1 MGLSKKNLDLFDPT
15 LSPGFIIWALAWPT
29 IVEQV
34 LQVTVTFAD
43 SAMVGALG
51 EQATAAISVTSSTI
65 WLVNGWMNALA
76 LGFGVLMARHLGA
89 GKNDRAM
96 MVVRQALLSALAFG
110 LFLTLLFMQVS
121 FVLPIWIGAEV
132 AVRPLSQQYL
142 SLIAIGYIPNLLM
155 ITLSTLLR
163 LSGDTKRPLYLN
175 AFNNVAN
182 ILFNLFFIFPSV
194 RLGSLVL
201 PGLGLGVKGAAL
213 ATTLA
218 CTLTAILLVFV
229 LFKGDH
235 KIRISFR
242 QGWGFD
248 ATIQKQALRLSIPIA
263 LERSTLSFGQ
273 IALTK
278 MVGTLGTT
286 ALAAHFLAI
295 SAESITYL
303 PASGFSTAATTL
315 VAQSLGREDKILAK
329 RYANLCVLWGTLMMS
344 FMGLV
349 LYVFA
354 PILMT
359 LFTRV
364 GPVVVLGAK
373 VLRIEAF
380 AQPAFGLSILVF
392 GVMRGGGD
400 TKAPFLIS
408 LAGMWL
414 LRLPLAF
421 LLLHL
426 TDLGLAAIWIAM
438 MCDLML
444 RGLICFYSFR
454 KGTWLNSW
462 KQLH

>member
-1 MGLSKKNLDLFDPT
+1 MSLSKKNLDLFDPT
-15 LSPGFIIWALAWPT
+15 LSPGAIIWALAWPT
-29 IVEQV
+29 IVEQI

-51 EQATAAISVTSSTI
+51 DGATAAISVTSSTI

-89 GKNDRAM
+89 GKGDRAKL
-96 MVVRQALLSALAFG
+96 VVRQALLTTLGFG
-110 LFLTLLFMQVS
+110 LFLSMLFIQVAR
-121 FVLPIWIGAEV
+121 FLPTWIGAEET
-132 AVRPLSQQYL
+132 VRPLSQQYL
-142 SLIAIGYIPNLLM
+142 TIIAIGYIPNLLM
-155 ITLSTLLR
+155 ITISTLLR
-163 LSGDTKRPLYLN
+163 LSGDTRRPLYLN
-175 AFNNVAN
+175 AFNNAAN
-182 ILFNLFFIFPSV
+182 ILFNLFFIFPSIT
-194 RLGSLVL
+194 LGSLVF
-201 PGLGLGVKGAAL
+201 PGLGLGVRGAAM

-235 KIRISFR
+235 KIRITFGKRWSF
-242 QGWGFD
+242 D
-248 ATIQKQALRLSIPIA
+248 TTIQKQALRLGLPIA

-273 IALTK
+273 IGLTK

-303 PASGFSTAATTL
+303 PASGLSTAATTL
-315 VAQSLGREDKILAK
+315 VAQSLGREDKALAK

-349 LYVFA
+349 LYLFS
-354 PILMT
+354 PLLMT
-359 LFTRV
+359 LFTWV
-364 GPVVVLGAK
+364 EPVIVLGSR

-400 TKAPFLIS
+400 TKGPFLIS

-414 LRLPLAF
+414 LRLPLAY
-421 LLLHL
+421 LLLNL
-426 TDLGLAAIWIAM
+426 TSLGLAAIWIAM
-438 MCDLML
+438 MSDLML
-444 RGLICFYSFR
+444 RGAICLYRYR
-454 KGTWLNSW
+454 KGTWISSW

>member
-1 MGLSKKNLDLFDPT
+1 MGRSKKTLDLFDPT
-15 LSPGFIIWALAWPT
+15 LSQGFIIWALAWPT
-29 IVEQV
+29 IVEQI
-34 LQVTVTFAD
+34 LQVSVTFAD
-43 SAMVGALG
+43 SAMVGSLG
-51 EQATAAISVTSSTI
+51 ESSTAAISVTSSTI

-89 GKNDRAM
+89 GKADRAKL
-96 MVVRQALLSALAFG
+96 VVRQALLTTLGFG
-110 LFLTLLFMQVS
+110 LFLTLLFMQVAR
-121 FVLPIWIGAEV
+121 FLPSWMGAET
-132 AVRPLSQQYL
+132 AVLPLSQEYL
-142 SLIAIGYIPNLLM
+142 TIIAIGYVPNLLM
-155 ITLSTLLR
+155 ITISTLLR
-163 LSGDTKRPLYLN
+163 LSGDTRRPLYLN
-175 AFNNVAN
+175 AFNNLAN
-182 ILFNLFFIFPSV
+182 ILCNLFFIFPSISV
-194 RLGSLVL
+194 GSITLS
-201 PGLGLGVKGAAL
+201 GLGLGVRGAAM

-218 CTLTAILLVFV
+218 CTLTAILLVIV

-235 KIRISFR
+235 TIRISFKER
-242 QGWGFD
+242 WNFD
-248 ATIQKQALRLSIPIA
+248 VGIQKQALRLGIPIA

-315 VAQSLGREDKILAK
+315 VAQSLGREDKALAK
-329 RYANLCVLWGTLMMS
+329 RYANLCVLAGTLMMS
-344 FMGLV
+344 CMGLV
-349 LYVFA
+349 LYLFA
-354 PILMT
+354 TPLMT

-364 GPVVVLGAK
+364 EPVIALGSQ

-400 TKAPFLIS
+400 TKGPFLIS

-421 LLLHL
+421 LLLRL
-426 TDLGLAAIWIAM
+426 TSLGLAAIWTAM
-438 MCDLML
+438 MSDLCL
-444 RGLICFYSFR
+444 RGMICLYSYR
-454 KGTWLNSW
+454 KGTWISSW

>member
-1 MGLSKKNLDLFDPT
+1 MGLSKRPLDLFDPT
-15 LSPGFIIWALAWPT
+15 LSPGTIIWALAWPT
-29 IVEQV
+29 IVEQI

-76 LGFGVLMARHLGA
+76 LGFGVLMARDLGA
-89 GKNDRAM
+89 GKQDRAKL
-96 MVVRQALLSALAFG
+96 VVRQALLTAMGFG
-110 LFLTLLFMQVS
+110 LFLALIFMQTS
-121 FVLPIWIGAEV
+121 RILPSWIGAEE
-132 AVRPLSQQYL
+132 AVRPLSQRYL
-142 SLIAIGYIPNLLM
+142 FIIALGYVPNLLM
-155 ITLSTLLR
+155 ITVSTLLR

-175 AFNNVAN
+175 AFNNACN
-182 ILFNLFFIFPSV
+182 ILFNLFFIFPSIRIG
-194 RLGSLVL
+194 RLLL
-201 PGLGLGVKGAAL
+201 PGLGLGVSGAAM

-218 CTLTAILLVFV
+218 CSLTAILLLLV
-229 LFKGDH
+229 LFKGNH

-242 QGWGFD
+242 QRWAFD
-248 ATIQKQALRLSIPIA
+248 GQIQKQALKLGVPIA

-278 MVGTLGTT
+278 MVGALGTT

-315 VAQSLGREDKILAK
+315 VAQSLGREDKVLAK
-329 RYANLCVLWGTLMMS
+329 RYANLCVLWGTVMMS
-344 FMGLV
+344 LMGLV
-349 LYVFA
+349 LYLFA
-354 PILMT
+354 PFLMM

-364 GPVVVLGAK
+364 EPVIILGAQ

-400 TKAPFLIS
+400 TKGPFLIS
-408 LAGMWL
+408 LVGMWL
-414 LRLPLAF
+414 LRLPLAWI
-421 LLLHL
+421 LLRL
-426 TDLGLAAIWIAM
+426 TSLGLAAVWLAM
-438 MCDLML
+438 MSDLML
-444 RGLICFYSFR
+444 RGVICLYSYK
-454 KGTWLNSW
+454 KGSWLRSW
-462 KQLH
+462 QQPH

>member
-1 MGLSKKNLDLFDPT
+1 MGFPKKNLDLFDTT
-15 LSPGFIIWALAWPT
+15 LTPGYIIWALAWPT
-29 IVEQV
+29 IVEQI

-43 SAMVGALG
+43 SAMVGSLG
-51 EQATAAISVTSSTI
+51 EQATAAIAVTSSTI

-89 GKNDRAM
+89 GKQDRARL
-96 MVVRQALLSALAFG
+96 VVRQGLLTALAFG
-110 LFLTLLFMQVS
+110 LFLTILFMQIARA
-121 FVLPIWIGAEV
+121 LPSWIGAEE

-142 SLIAIGYIPNLLM
+142 TIIAIGYIPNLLM
-155 ITLSTLLR
+155 ITISTLLR

-175 AFNNVAN
+175 AFNNAAN
-182 ILFNLFFIFPSV
+182 ILFNLFFIFPAI
-194 RLGSLVL
+194 RIGALVL

-213 ATTLA
+213 ATTIS
-218 CTLTAILLVFV
+218 CTLTAILLIFV
-229 LFKGDH
+229 LFKGGH
-235 KIRISFR
+235 KIKISFR
-242 QGWGFD
+242 EPWLFD
-248 ATIQKQALRLSIPIA
+248 ATIQKQALRLGIPIA

-273 IALTK
+273 IVLTK

-315 VAQSLGREDKILAK
+315 VAQSLGRQDKSLAK
-329 RYANLCVLWGTLMMS
+329 RYANLCVLWGTLLMS

-349 LYVFA
+349 LYLFA
-354 PILMT
+354 PFLMM
-359 LFTRV
+359 LFTRAE
-364 GPVVVLGAK
+364 PVVVLGAK

-400 TKAPFLIS
+400 TKGPFLIS
-408 LAGMWL
+408 IVGMWL

-421 LLLHL
+421 LLLKI
-426 TDLGLAAIWIAM
+426 TSLGLAAVWIAM
-438 MCDLML
+438 VSDLML
-444 RGLICFYSFR
+444 RGGICLYSYR
-454 KGTWLNSW
+454 KGSWLNSW

>member
-29 IVEQV
+29 IVEQI

-51 EQATAAISVTSSTI
+51 EGATAAISVTSSTI

-89 GKNDRAM
+89 GKRDRAKL
-96 MVVRQALLSALAFG
+96 VVRQALITALAFG
-110 LFLTLLFMQVS
+110 LFLSLLFMQVAR
-121 FVLPIWIGAEV
+121 FLPAWIGAEE

-142 SLIAIGYIPNLLM
+142 SIIALGYIPNLLM
-155 ITLSTLLR
+155 ITISTLLR

-182 ILFNLFFIFPSV
+182 ILGNLFFIFPSI

-201 PGLGLGVKGAAL
+201 PGLGLGVGGAAM

-218 CTLTAILLVFV
+218 CTLTAILLVAV
-229 LFKGDH
+229 LFKGEH
-235 KIRISFR
+235 KIQISFKDR
-242 QGWGFD
+242 WSFD
-248 ATIQKQALRLSIPIA
+248 ATIQKQALRLGVPIA

-315 VAQSLGREDKILAK
+315 VAQSLGRDDKALAK

-349 LYVFA
+349 LYLFA
-354 PILMT
+354 PQLMN
-359 LFTRV
+359 LFTQV
-364 GPVVVLGAK
+364 DAVIVLGAQ
-373 VLRIEAF
+373 VLQIEAF

-414 LRLPLAF
+414 LRLPFAF
-421 LLLHL
+421 LLLKL
-426 TDLGLAAIWIAM
+426 TSLGLAAVWIAM
-438 MCDLML
+438 MSDLML
-444 RGLICFYSFR
+444 RGFICLYSYR
-454 KGTWLNSW
+454 KGTWLTSW
-462 KQLH
+462 KQPH

>member
-1 MGLSKKNLDLFDPT
+1 MGLSKNKLDLFDPT
-15 LSPGFIIWALAWPT
+15 LSPGAIIWALAWPT

-34 LQVTVTFAD
+34 LQVSVTFAD

-51 EQATAAISVTSSTI
+51 ERATAAISVTSSTI

-89 GKNDRAM
+89 GKGDRAKI
-96 MVVRQALLSALAFG
+96 VVRQALLTTLGFG
-110 LFLTLLFMQVS
+110 LFLSMLFIQIAR
-121 FVLPIWIGAEV
+121 FLPTWIGAEET
-132 AVRPLSQQYL
+132 VRPLSQQYL
-142 SLIAIGYIPNLLM
+142 TIIAIGYIPNLLM
-155 ITLSTLLR
+155 ITISTLLR

-175 AFNNVAN
+175 AFNNAAN
-182 ILFNLFFIFPSV
+182 ILFNLFFIFPSIK
-194 RLGSLVL
+194 LGSWVIL
-201 PGLGLGVKGAAL
+201 GLGLGVRGAAM

-235 KIRISFR
+235 KIRISVR
-242 QGWGFD
+242 GSWKFD
-248 ATIQKQALRLSIPIA
+248 TSIQKQALRLGIPIA
-263 LERSTLSFGQ
+263 LERSTLSLGQ

-315 VAQSLGREDKILAK
+315 VAQSLGREDKALAK

-344 FMGLV
+344 LMGLV
-349 LYVFA
+349 LYMFS
-354 PILMT
+354 PQLMT
-359 LFTRV
+359 LFTRTA
-364 GPVVVLGAK
+364 PVIVLGAK

-400 TKAPFLIS
+400 TKGPFLIS

-421 LLLHL
+421 LLLKL
-426 TDLGLAAIWIAM
+426 TSLGLASIWIAM
-438 MCDLML
+438 MSDLML
-444 RGLICFYSFR
+444 RGAICLYRYR
-454 KGTWLNSW
+454 KGTWISSW

>member
-1 MGLSKKNLDLFDPT
+1 MGLPKKKLDLFDPT
-15 LSPGFIIWALAWPT
+15 LSPGSIIWALAWPT
-29 IVEQV
+29 IVEQI

-51 EQATAAISVTSSTI
+51 EGATAAISVTSSTI

-76 LGFGVLMARHLGA
+76 LGFGVLMARLLGA
-89 GKNDRAM
+89 GKQDRAKL
-96 MVVRQALLSALAFG
+96 VVRQALLTTLSFG
-110 LFLTLLFMQVS
+110 LFLSLLFMQVAR
-121 FVLPIWIGAEV
+121 FLPTWIGAEE

-142 SLIAIGYIPNLLM
+142 TIIAIGYIPNLLM
-155 ITLSTLLR
+155 ITISTLLR
-163 LSGDTKRPLYLN
+163 LSGDTRRPLYLN

-182 ILFNLFFIFPSV
+182 ILFNLFFIFPSIRV
-194 RLGSLVL
+194 GTRAL
-201 PGLGLGVKGAAL
+201 PGLGLGVRGAAM

-218 CTLTAILLVFV
+218 CSLTAILLVFV

-242 QGWGFD
+242 QRWGFD
-248 ATIQKQALRLSIPIA
+248 MSIQKQALRLGIPIA

-315 VAQSLGREDKILAK
+315 VAQSLGREDKTLAK

-349 LYVFA
+349 LFLAA
-354 PILMT
+354 PLLMT
-359 LFTRV
+359 LFTRAEAV
-364 GPVVVLGAK
+364 IVLGSK

-414 LRLPLAF
+414 LRLPFAF
-421 LLLHL
+421 LLLRL
-426 TDLGLAAIWIAM
+426 TSLGLSAIWIAM
-438 MCDLML
+438 MSDLLL
-444 RGLICFYSFR
+444 RGIICLYSYR
-454 KGTWLNSW
+454 KGTWVSSW
-462 KQLH
+462 KLLH

>member
-1 MGLSKKNLDLFDPT
+1 MGLPKKTLDLFDPT

-29 IVEQV
+29 IVEQI

-51 EQATAAISVTSSTI
+51 EQSTAAIAVTSSTI

-89 GKNDRAM
+89 GKQDRAKL
-96 MVVRQALLSALAFG
+96 VVRQALLTSLGFG
-110 LFLTLLFMQVS
+110 LFLTLLFMQVAR
-121 FVLPIWIGAEV
+121 FLPTWIGAEEL
-132 AVRPLSQQYL
+132 VRPLSQQYL
-142 SLIAIGYIPNLLM
+142 TIIAIGYIPNLLM
-155 ITLSTLLR
+155 ITISTLLR
-163 LSGDTKRPLYLN
+163 LSGDTRRPLYLN

-182 ILFNLFFIFPSV
+182 VLFNLFFIFPTIRMGRLSV
-194 RLGSLVL
+194 
-201 PGLGLGVKGAAL
+201 PGLGLGVRGAAM

-218 CTLTAILLVFV
+218 CTLTAILLVGV
-229 LFKGDH
+229 LFKGEH

-242 QGWGFD
+242 QRWLFD

-295 SAESITYL
+295 SAESIAYL

-315 VAQSLGREDKILAK
+315 VAQSLGREDKALAK

-344 FMGLV
+344 CMGLV
-349 LYVFA
+349 LYLTA
-354 PILMT
+354 PLLMT
-359 LFTRV
+359 LFTRAEAV
-364 GPVVVLGAK
+364 IVLGAK

-414 LRLPLAF
+414 LRLPFAF
-421 LLLHL
+421 LLLRL
-426 TDLGLAAIWIAM
+426 TNLGLSSIWIAM
-438 MCDLML
+438 MSDLML
-444 RGLICFYSFR
+444 RGAICLYSYQ

-462 KQLH
+462 KQPH

>member
-1 MGLSKKNLDLFDPT
+1 MGLSKKSLDLFDPT
-15 LSPGFIIWALAWPT
+15 LTPGTIIWALAWPT
-29 IVEQV
+29 IVEQI

-76 LGFGVLMARHLGA
+76 LGFGVLMARLLGS
-89 GKNDRAM
+89 GKSDRAKL
-96 MVVRQALLSALAFG
+96 VVRQALLTALGFG
-110 LFLTLLFMQVS
+110 LFLSLLFLQVAR
-121 FVLPIWIGAEV
+121 FLPIWIGAEE
-132 AVRPLSQQYL
+132 AVRPLSQAYL
-142 SLIAIGYIPNLLM
+142 SIIALGYIPNLLM
-155 ITLSTLLR
+155 ITISTLLR

-175 AFNNVAN
+175 AFNNASN
-182 ILFNLFFIFPSV
+182 ILFNLFFIFPSIKI
-194 RLGSLVL
+194 GSLTL
-201 PGLGLGVKGAAL
+201 PGLGLGVRGAAL

-229 LFKGDH
+229 LFKGEH
-235 KIRISFR
+235 KIKITFR
-242 QGWGFD
+242 ERWAFD
-248 ATIQKQALRLSIPIA
+248 PQIQKHALRLGIPIA
-263 LERSTLSFGQ
+263 LERSTLSLGQ

-315 VAQSLGREDKILAK
+315 VAQSLGREDKALAK
-329 RYANLCVLWGTLMMS
+329 RYANLCVLWGTVMMS
-344 FMGLV
+344 LMGLV
-349 LYVFA
+349 LYLFA
-354 PILMT
+354 PLLMM

-364 GPVVVLGAK
+364 EPVITLGAQ

-400 TKAPFLIS
+400 TKGPFLIS
-408 LAGMWL
+408 LTGMWL
-414 LRLPLAF
+414 LRLPLAW
-421 LLLHL
+421 LLLRL
-426 TDLGLAAIWIAM
+426 TGLGLAAVWIAM
-438 MCDLML
+438 MSDLML
-444 RGLICFYSFR
+444 RGAICLYSYR
-454 KGTWLNSW
+454 RGSWLKSW
-462 KQLH
+462 KQPH

>member
-1 MGLSKKNLDLFDPT
+1 MVLPKKSLDLFDPT
-15 LSPGFIIWALAWPT
+15 LSPGTIIWALAWPT
-29 IVEQV
+29 IVEQI

-51 EQATAAISVTSSTI
+51 EGATAAISVTSSTI

-76 LGFGVLMARHLGA
+76 LGFGVLMARLLGS
-89 GKNDRAM
+89 GKSDRAKL
-96 MVVRQALLSALAFG
+96 VVRQALLTALGFG
-110 LFLTLLFMQVS
+110 LFLTLAFMQVAR
-121 FVLPIWIGAEV
+121 FLPTWIGAED
-132 AVRPLSQQYL
+132 AVRPLSQEYL
-142 SLIAIGYIPNLLM
+142 TIIALGYIPNLLM
-155 ITLSTLLR
+155 ITISTLLR

-175 AFNNVAN
+175 AFNNAAN
-182 ILFNLFFIFPSV
+182 ILFNIFFIFPSIKI
-194 RLGSLVL
+194 GAFVL
-201 PGLGLGVKGAAL
+201 PGLGLGVKGAAM

-218 CTLTAILLVFV
+218 CSLTAILLAFV
-229 LFKGDH
+229 LFKGNH

-242 QGWGFD
+242 QRWLFD
-248 ATIQKQALRLSIPIA
+248 AQIQKQALRLGIPIA

-315 VAQSLGREDKILAK
+315 VAQSLGREDKGAAK
-329 RYANLCVLWGTLMMS
+329 RYANLCVVWGTVMMS

-349 LYVFA
+349 LYLFA
-354 PILMT
+354 PLLMT
-359 LFTRV
+359 LFTREI
-364 GPVVVLGAK
+364 PVITLGAQ

-400 TKAPFLIS
+400 TKGPFLIS

-414 LRLPLAF
+414 LRLPLAWV
-421 LLLHL
+421 LLKL
-426 TDLGLAAIWIAM
+426 TGLGLAGIWIAM
-438 MCDLML
+438 VSDLML
-444 RGLICFYSFR
+444 RGMICLYSFR
-454 KGTWLNSW
+454 KGSWLSSW
-462 KQLH
+462 QQPH

>member
-1 MGLSKKNLDLFDPT
+1 MGLPKKNLDLFDPT

-29 IVEQV
+29 IVEQI
-34 LQVTVTFAD
+34 LQVSVTFAD
-43 SAMVGALG
+43 SAMVGSLG
-51 EQATAAISVTSSTI
+51 EGATAAISVTSSTI

-89 GKNDRAM
+89 GKQDRAKL
-96 MVVRQALLSALAFG
+96 VVRQALLSALGFG
-110 LFLTLLFMQVS
+110 LFLSLLFIQVAR
-121 FVLPIWIGAEV
+121 FLPTWMGAEE
-132 AVRPLSQQYL
+132 AVRPLSRQYL
-142 SLIAIGYIPNLLM
+142 TIIAIGYIPNLLM
-155 ITLSTLLR
+155 ITISTLLR
-163 LSGDTKRPLYLN
+163 LSGDTRRPLYLN

-182 ILFNLFFIFPSV
+182 ILSNLFFIFPSIH
-194 RLGSLVL
+194 LGSLVL
-201 PGLGLGVKGAAL
+201 PGLGLGVRGAAM
-213 ATTLA
+213 ATTFA
-218 CTLTAILLVFV
+218 CTLTAILLVLV

-242 QGWGFD
+242 QRWLFD
-248 ATIQKQALRLSIPIA
+248 ATIQKQALRLGIPIA

-315 VAQSLGREDKILAK
+315 VAQSLGREDKALAK

-344 FMGLV
+344 CMGLV
-349 LYVFA
+349 LYLFA
-354 PILMT
+354 PTLMT
-359 LFTRV
+359 LFTRAEAV
-364 GPVVVLGAK
+364 IVLGAK

-421 LLLHL
+421 LLLNL
-426 TDLGLAAIWIAM
+426 TSLGLSGIWIAM
-438 MCDLML
+438 MSDLCL
-444 RGLICFYSFR
+444 RGGICLYSYR
-454 KGTWLNSW
+454 KGTWLSSW

>member
-15 LSPGFIIWALAWPT
+15 LTTGAIIWALAWPT
-29 IVEQV
+29 IVEQI

-51 EQATAAISVTSSTI
+51 EGATAAISVTSSTI

-89 GKNDRAM
+89 GKGDLAKK
-96 MVVRQALLSALAFG
+96 VVRQAMLTSLGFGFFLSM
-110 LFLTLLFMQVS
+110 LFMQVAR
-121 FVLPIWIGAEV
+121 FLPTWIGAEE

-142 SLIAIGYIPNLLM
+142 TIIAIGYIPNLLM
-155 ITLSTLLR
+155 ITISTLLR

-182 ILFNLFFIFPSV
+182 ILLNLFFIFPSIK
-194 RLGSLVL
+194 LGPLVL
-201 PGLGLGVKGAAL
+201 SGLGLGVRGAAM

-235 KIRISFR
+235 KIRITCRECWS
-242 QGWGFD
+242 FD
-248 ATIQKQALRLSIPIA
+248 AAIQKQALRLGLPIA
-263 LERSTLSFGQ
+263 LERSTLSLGQ
-273 IALTK
+273 ITLTK

-315 VAQSLGREDKILAK
+315 VAQSLGREDKALAK
-329 RYANLCVLWGTLMMS
+329 RYANLCILWGTLMMS

-349 LYVFA
+349 LYLFS
-354 PILMT
+354 PLLMT

-364 GPVVVLGAK
+364 EPVIVLGSR

-400 TKAPFLIS
+400 TKGPFLIS

-421 LLLHL
+421 LLLRL
-426 TDLGLAAIWIAM
+426 TGLGLAAIWIAM
-438 MCDLML
+438 MSDLML
-444 RGLICFYSFR
+444 RGAICLYRYR
-454 KGTWLNSW
+454 KGTWISSW

>member
-1 MGLSKKNLDLFDPT
+1 M
-15 LSPGFIIWALAWPT
+15 
-29 IVEQV
+29 
-34 LQVTVTFAD
+34 
-43 SAMVGALG
+43 
-51 EQATAAISVTSSTI
+51 
-65 WLVNGWMNALA
+65 
-76 LGFGVLMARHLGA
+76 
-89 GKNDRAM
+89 
-96 MVVRQALLSALAFG
+96 
-110 LFLTLLFMQVS
+110 
-121 FVLPIWIGAEV
+121 
-132 AVRPLSQQYL
+132 
-142 SLIAIGYIPNLLM
+142 
-155 ITLSTLLR
+155 
-163 LSGDTKRPLYLN
+163 
-175 AFNNVAN
+175 
-182 ILFNLFFIFPSV
+182 
-194 RLGSLVL
+194 
-201 PGLGLGVKGAAL
+201 

-229 LFKGDH
+229 LFKGEH
-235 KIRISFR
+235 KIRISFKDR
-242 QGWGFD
+242 WGFD
-248 ATIQKQALRLSIPIA
+248 ATIQKQALKLGIPIA

-315 VAQSLGREDKILAK
+315 VAQSLGRDDKALAK

-349 LYVFA
+349 LYLFA
-354 PILMT
+354 PQLMN

-364 GPVVVLGAK
+364 DAVIVLGAK

-421 LLLHL
+421 LLLKL
-426 TDLGLAAIWIAM
+426 TNLGLAAIWIPM
-438 MCDLML
+438 MSDLML
-444 RGLICFYSFR
+444 RGLICLYSYR
-454 KGTWLNSW
+454 KGTWLSSW
-462 KQLH
+462 KQPH

>member
-1 MGLSKKNLDLFDPT
+1 MGLSKKSLDLFDPT
-15 LSPGFIIWALAWPT
+15 LTPGTIIWALAWPT
-29 IVEQV
+29 IVEQI
-34 LQVTVTFAD
+34 LQVSVTFAD
-43 SAMVGALG
+43 SAMVGSLG
-51 EQATAAISVTSSTI
+51 EGATAAIAVTSSTI

-76 LGFGVLMARHLGA
+76 LGFGVLMARLLGS
-89 GKNDRAM
+89 GKADRAKL
-96 MVVRQALLSALAFG
+96 VVRQALLTSLGFG
-110 LFLTLLFMQVS
+110 LFLSLLFIQVAR
-121 FVLPIWIGAEV
+121 FLPSWMGAED
-132 AVRPLSQQYL
+132 AVRPLSRQYL
-142 SLIAIGYIPNLLM
+142 TLIAIGYIPNLLM
-155 ITLSTLLR
+155 ITISTLLR

-175 AFNNVAN
+175 AFNNVCN
-182 ILFNLFFIFPSV
+182 ILFNLFFIFPSI

-201 PGLGLGVKGAAL
+201 PGLGLGVRGAAL

-218 CTLTAILLVFV
+218 CTLTACLLLLV
-229 LFKGDH
+229 LFKGEH
-235 KIRISFR
+235 KIRVSFR
-242 QGWGFD
+242 QRWAFD
-248 ATIQKQALRLSIPIA
+248 AQIQKQALRLGIPIA

-273 IALTK
+273 IMLTK

-315 VAQSLGREDKILAK
+315 VAQSLGRDDKALAQ
-329 RYANLCVLWGTLMMS
+329 RYANLCVLWGTIMMS

-349 LYVFA
+349 LYLFA
-354 PILMT
+354 PFLMT

-364 GPVVVLGAK
+364 GPVVTLGTQ

-400 TKAPFLIS
+400 TQGPFFIS

-414 LRLPLAF
+414 LRLPLAWI
-421 LLLHL
+421 LLRV
-426 TDLGLAAIWIAM
+426 TGLGLAAVWIAM
-438 MCDLML
+438 MSDLML
-444 RGLICFYSFR
+444 RGMICLYSYR
-454 KGTWLNSW
+454 RGTWLNSW

>member
-1 MGLSKKNLDLFDPT
+1 MAIRKKELDLFDPT

-29 IVEQV
+29 IVEQI

-51 EQATAAISVTSSTI
+51 EQATAAIAVTSSTI

-89 GKNDRAM
+89 KKDDRAKL
-96 MVVRQALLSALAFG
+96 VVRQALLSTLTFG
-110 LFLTLLFMQVS
+110 LFLTLLFIQVAKL
-121 FVLPIWIGAEV
+121 LPSWIGAEA

-142 SLIAIGYIPNLLM
+142 TIIAIGYIPNLLM
-155 ITLSTLLR
+155 ITISTLLR
-163 LSGDTKRPLYLN
+163 LSGDTRRPLYLN
-175 AFNNVAN
+175 AFNNAAN
-182 ILFNLFFIFPSV
+182 ILFNLFFIFPSI
-194 RLGSLVL
+194 RIGSLAL
-201 PGLGLGVKGAAL
+201 PGLGLGVRGAAM

-218 CTLTAILLVFV
+218 CTLTAILLIFV

-242 QGWGFD
+242 ERWAFD
-248 ATIQKQALRLSIPIA
+248 ATIQKQALRLGIPIA

-273 IALTK
+273 IVLTK
-278 MVGTLGTT
+278 MVGTLGTV

-315 VAQSLGREDKILAK
+315 VAQSLGREDKSLAK
-329 RYANLCVLWGTLMMS
+329 RYASLCVLWGTLMMS

-349 LYVFA
+349 LYLTA
-354 PILMT
+354 PHLMT

-364 GPVVVLGAK
+364 GPVIVLGTK

-392 GVMRGGGD
+392 GVMRGSGD
-400 TKAPFLIS
+400 TKGPFLIS

-421 LLLHL
+421 LLLRL
-426 TDLGLAAIWIAM
+426 TGLGLSGVWLAM
-438 MCDLML
+438 MSDLFL
-444 RGLICFYSFR
+444 RGIICLYRYR
-454 KGTWLNSW
+454 KGSWINSW

>member
-1 MGLSKKNLDLFDPT
+1 MGLPKKHLDLFDPT
-15 LSPGFIIWALAWPT
+15 LSPGTIIWALAWPT
-29 IVEQV
+29 IVEQI

-76 LGFGVLMARHLGA
+76 LGFGVLMARYLGA
-89 GKNDRAM
+89 GKQDRAKL
-96 MVVRQALLSALAFG
+96 VVRQALLTALGFG
-110 LFLTLLFMQVS
+110 LFLSLLFIQVARL
-121 FVLPIWIGAEV
+121 LPSWIGAEE

-142 SLIAIGYIPNLLM
+142 TIIAIGYIPNILM
-155 ITLSTLLR
+155 ITISTLLR

-182 ILFNLFFIFPSV
+182 ILCNLFFIFPSI
-194 RLGSLVL
+194 RIGALAL
-201 PGLGLGVKGAAL
+201 PGLGLGVKGAAM

-218 CTLTAILLVFV
+218 CTLTAILLVLV

-235 KIRISFR
+235 KIRIPLKERWSF
-242 QGWGFD
+242 D
-248 ATIQKQALRLSIPIA
+248 MSIQKQALRLGIPIA

-315 VAQSLGREDKILAK
+315 VAQSLGREDKPLAK

-344 FMGLV
+344 FMGLL
-349 LYVFA
+349 LYLFA
-354 PILMT
+354 PYLMA

-364 GPVVVLGAK
+364 GPVIALGSR

-400 TKAPFLIS
+400 TKGPFLIS

-421 LLLHL
+421 LLLTL
-426 TDLGLAAIWIAM
+426 TRVGLAGIWIAM
-438 MCDLML
+438 MSDLML
-444 RGLICFYSFR
+444 RGAICMYR
-454 KGTWLNSW
+454 YRRGTWISGW

>member
-29 IVEQV
+29 IVEQI

-43 SAMVGALG
+43 SAMVGSLG

-89 GKNDRAM
+89 GKNDRAKQ
-96 MVVRQALLSALAFG
+96 VVRQALLTALGFG
-110 LFLTLLFMQVS
+110 LFLFLLFIQVAR
-121 FVLPIWIGAEV
+121 FLPSWIGAEE

-142 SLIAIGYIPNLLM
+142 SIIAIGYIPNLLM
-155 ITLSTLLR
+155 ITISTLLR
-163 LSGDTKRPLYLN
+163 LSGDTRRPLYLN
-175 AFNNVAN
+175 AFNNAAN
-182 ILFNLFFIFPSV
+182 ILCNLFFIFPSIK
-194 RLGSLVL
+194 LGSLVL
-201 PGLGLGVKGAAL
+201 PGLGLGVRGAAL

-218 CTLTAILLVFV
+218 CTLTASLLIFV
-229 LFKGDH
+229 LFKGGH
-235 KIRISFR
+235 TIKIRFR
-242 QGWGFD
+242 ERWAFD
-248 ATIQKQALRLSIPIA
+248 TGIQKQALRLGIPIA

-315 VAQSLGREDKILAK
+315 VAQSLGREDKALAK
-329 RYANLCVLWGTLMMS
+329 RYANLCVISGTLMMS
-344 FMGLV
+344 FKGLV
-349 LYVFA
+349 LYLFA
-354 PILMT
+354 PLLMT

-364 GPVVVLGAK
+364 GPVIVLGAK

-421 LLLHL
+421 ILLKL
-426 TDLGLAAIWIAM
+426 TGLGLAGIWIAM
-438 MCDLML
+438 MADLML
-444 RGLICFYSFR
+444 RGLICLYSFK
-454 KGTWLNSW
+454 KGTWLSSW